1 MPRRRIWSVL
11 AAVLLC
17 LVMLPAAAW
26 AADYAPEEL
35 VVANVTV
42 DVTQDGYWTTDPAT
56 GELSET
62 QDATTCN
69 VRYDAD
75 ENVLYLSDATIG
87 KDTVSATGGTH
98 SIYAFGE
105 SGVSLTIHLAGEN
118 HLSSGVPIYVTSDTG
133 NTELNIKG
141 DGKLNA
147 EGTAWGN
154 GGIFL
159 MSGAKMTTGGGSYLN
174 ITDGAEVVSSCSNST
189 AVMFYARPGG
199 KAILTVMG
207 ASLTANGWYPGG
219 DPRGIFFS
227 RLDGT
232 GTADF
237 YLRLAGNAVV
247 RANKVAV
254 LTGHTL
260 WHQYDTASGGM
271 YFNGDA
277 GTVYGAVTLQE
288 DLSIGK
294 DETLTIYQGASLTIP
309 AGMFL
314 INEGTVRGADGSI
327 VNNGTIYNSGTLPEN
342 ISGSGSQSE
351 IPTYT
356 LNCPDKVV
364 LENHGGEIYQ
374 AQFDLSLEDDPILG
388 EGGKVVVYGSYR
400 EADMVLSNEE
410 DARQTIPFTIGAH
423 KNNAEGSYFE
433 TENQVKVLAV
443 LDGASD
449 DSYSV
454 EVLCRQLLCAEV
466 ANGTYSGAFDLYVG
480 YTKDDKV
487 QFGDDASGVNLG
499 ELEQRAIEVT
509 FENESGFAFVA
520 QPQDVA
526 VTEGETATFSVE
538 YTGYVADLCWQQ
550 RADDSSEWK
559 DVAVGDGT
567 YSVVYTTV
575 DMDGY
580 QFRCLV
586 KLQNGVQI
594 PSEVATLT
602 VHAKTDITTQPVDA
616 NVIEGDAATF
626 TVEATGSGELSY
638 RWQQSADGTA
648 WTDIPGAT
656 SASYTVPAATM
667 EMDGHQYRCV
677 VTGDGGEAA
686 SNAATLSVTAAV
698 FKISASPEALDFG
711 SAYVGYDAPAAQTVT
726 VTNEGNKNVTLVQPT
741 SADFEIGALSAT
753 ELASGDTA
761 TFTVQPKE
769 GLGVGAHNENLSIAA
784 SGSAAARVEL
794 SFTVHSRPYIPP
806 VSSGPDW
813 DDVVDDISSAKPGD
827 RVSVDMDGETVLPAE
842 AIEALAGRD
851 VTLVLEMEDDVAWEI
866 AGTDVPADASYED
879 VDMGVSL
886 GGDAIPV
893 DVVNLVTGEFDTVQV
908 MLEHDGPFGFK
919 ATLVAPVG
927 EDVAGMYANLYRYDD
942 DAEALDFEVSGVVD
956 ENGAVR
962 LAIDHASSWLIAL
975 DARSHALPFADA
987 DEGLWYSEAVRWAW
1001 LHGVMTGYADGS
1013 GRFGTDDSLTRAQMA
1028 AVLYNVAGKPDVDVS
1043 GLPGDCD
1050 GDAWYASC
1058 VSWALGVGVFNGY
1071 GDGSSFGP
1079 DDPLTREQAACVLMN
1094 AASVLGADVSV
1105 RADLS
1110 AFPDADEVSSWAS
1123 DALSWAVAEGVL
1135 SGVET
1140 AGGTRELQPTR
1151 ACTRAEMAALMMNLS
1166 ARSAE

>member
-26 AADYAPEEL
+26 AEYVAPNKL
-35 VVANVTV
+35 LVGSTNVVAG
-42 DVTQDGYWTTDPAT
+42 GYWTTNDDGSLTAADSSNYNVHYDGDGNLWLKDANIAGQGQGFEDGT
-56 GELSET
+56 G
-62 QDATTCN
+62 
-69 VRYDAD
+69 
-75 ENVLYLSDATIG
+75 
-87 KDTVSATGGTH
+87 
-98 SIYAFGE
+98 IYAYFDKW
-105 SGVSLTIHLAGEN
+105 VDTNIALTIHLDGDN
-118 HLSSGVPIYVTSDTG
+118 SVSNGYPIYVGPWGGSASLTITG
-133 NTELNIKG
+133 AGSLT
-141 DGKLNA
+141 A
-147 EGTAWGN
+147 TGTFRGN
-154 GGIFL
+154 GGIFVRGDTSSL
-159 MSGAKMTTGGGSYLN
+159 
-174 ITDGAEVVSSCSNST
+174 IIEDGANVTVNCANSSAVTIVANALGNGTLKVDDATLQAYGFVIDEPGNPYGICFSYSGNINEIVDGSRVLTVSGDSIVRTNYMQATST
-189 AVMFYARPGG
+189 A
-199 KAILTVMG
+199 LTVN
-207 ASLTANGWYPGG
+207 ASTEGGIVFDGG
-219 DPRGIFFS
+219 D
-227 RLDGT
+227 
-232 GTADF
+232 
-237 YLRLAGNAVV
+237 
-247 RANKVAV
+247 
-254 LTGHTL
+254 
-260 WHQYDTASGGM
+260 
-271 YFNGDA
+271 
-277 GTVYGAVTLQE
+277 GTVYGDMTLQE
-288 DLSIGK
+288 DLSIGE
-294 DETLTIYQGASLTIP
+294 DETLTISNGASLTIP
-309 AGMFL
+309 EGMSL
-314 INEGTVRGADGSI
+314 INEGTVRDADGSI
-327 VNNGTIYNSGTLPEN
+327 VNNGVIYNSGTLPEN

-351 IPTYT
+351 IPTYS
-356 LNCPDKVV
+356 LNCPEEVELKNDGKG
-364 LENHGGEIYQ
+364 NYR
-374 AQFDLSLEDDPILG
+374 AQFDLSLDDDPILG
-388 EGGKVVVYGSYR
+388 EGGKVVVYGTYR
-400 EADMVLSNEE
+400 KGDMVLRNEE

-423 KNNAEGSYFE
+423 KNNGEGSNLE
-433 TENQVKVLAV
+433 NDNQVKVLAV

-454 EVLCRQLLCAEV
+454 EVLCWQFLCAEV

-480 YTKDDKV
+480 YTKDENV
-487 QFGDDASGVNLG
+487 QFGDDAPDVNLG
-499 ELEQRAIEVT
+499 ELDRHTIEVT

-538 YTGYVADLCWQQ
+538 YTSYVVDLYWQQ

-567 YSVVYTTV
+567 YSVAGTTV

-586 KLQNGVQI
+586 NLRNGVQI
-594 PSEVATLT
+594 PSNVATLT
-602 VHAKTDITTQPVDA
+602 VHAKTAVTTQPVDA

-626 TVEATGSGELSY
+626 TVEAMGSGELSY

-677 VTGDGGEAA
+677 VKGDGGEAV
-686 SNAATLSVTAAV
+686 SDTAALSVTAAV

-711 SAYVGYDAPAAQTVT
+711 SVYVGYEVPAAQTVT

-753 ELASGDTA
+753 ELAPGDTA

-769 GLGVGAHNENLSIAA
+769 GLGVGTHNENLSIAA

-893 DVVNLVTGEFDTVQV
+893 DVVNLVTGEFGTVQV

-1094 AASVLGADVSV
+1094 AASVLGADVSA

-1110 AFPDADEVSSWAS
+1110 AFPDSDEVSSWAS

-1140 AGGTRELQPTR
+1140 VGGTRELQPTR